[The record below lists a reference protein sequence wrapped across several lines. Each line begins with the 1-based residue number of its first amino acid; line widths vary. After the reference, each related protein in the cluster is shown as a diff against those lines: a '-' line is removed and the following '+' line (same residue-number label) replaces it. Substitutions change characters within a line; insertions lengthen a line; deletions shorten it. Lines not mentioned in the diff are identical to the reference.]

1 MKLNAYQL
9 SVMAA
14 ASVKKNLTITIIGA
28 NDGRIND
35 PLFPLISGPLKNR
48 CTAVLIEPN
57 ESLNSILRENY
68 SFTKRKVIINSAVS
82 NQSNITLYSVK
93 EAFWA
98 HCQPTYAQNWPN
110 YRAPTGITS
119 VDRNFVKKWIE
130 KYQSASFNSDAA
142 IDSRTVRCSRL
153 QPLLS
158 EKASMESID
167 VLQIDAEGH
176 DDHVLYASDIEL
188 LLPGIIFIEIT
199 HLSRERLNALR
210 KHLVECAYS
219 CVLQGEN
226 MMAIRVPQDTTDP

>member
-14 ASVKKNLTITIIGA
+14 ASVKNNLTIAIIGA

-48 CTAVLIEPN
+48 CTTVLIEPN
-57 ESLNSILRENY
+57 KSLNSVLRENY
-68 SFTKRKVIINSAVS
+68 SFTKKKIIINSAIG
-82 NQSNITLYSVK
+82 NQSNITLYHIK
-93 EAFWA
+93 EEFWA

-110 YRAPTGITS
+110 YRAPTGVTS

-130 KYQSASFNSDAA
+130 KYQSGSFSSDAA
-142 IDSRTVRCSRL
+142 IDSRTVICSRL
-153 QPLLS
+153 EPLLS
-158 EKASMESID
+158 EKAAMESID
-167 VLQIDAEGH
+167 ILQIDAEGH
-176 DDHVLYASDIEL
+176 DDYVLYASDIEL

-199 HLSRERLNALR
+199 HLSRERLDALR
-210 KHLVECAYS
+210 KHLGERAYS

-226 MMAIRVPQDTTDP
+226 MMAVRVSQDTADP